1 MIIPLLRH
9 MEANYNKWGRSF
21 EVLDFMKK
29 KFSYKKLSS
38 AVKIIVNMN
47 LVFAILTLAYF
58 YLAEKVNIYVL
69 LTMTIFEILYLIISF
84 SFIIFGNYDKENEQ
98 RWGE

>member
-58 YLAEKVNIYVL
+58 YLAEKV
-69 LTMTIFEILYLIISF
+69 TIFEILYLIISF

>member
-1 MIIPLLRH
+1 M
-9 MEANYNKWGRSF
+9 
-21 EVLDFMKK
+21 LDFMKK